1 MTNKSFLIKVNQE
14 DKIML
19 ERIKKATNIPFSK
32 ILRYLLNLYF
42 EDNNKS
48 NSLVIQKY
56 KFYSNSEKHTISIK
70 ITQEEYESLK
80 TLCKE
85 NGFKSVTKQAK
96 YLLLNSIHKEKFF
109 NNNEIQHFVK
119 IRSEMAKD
127 YSNLYQLLKALR
139 SKNLIKINDEAL
151 INIIKNINTNTQI
164 ILENFGKIVEKTK
177 KGFKKWVNSK
187 KKEKK

>member
-14 DKIML
+14 DTIML

-151 INIIKNINTNTQI
+151 INMIKNINTNTQI
-164 ILENFGKIVEKTK
+164 ILENFGKIVEK
-177 KGFKKWVNSK
+177 N
-187 KKEKK
+187 KERI